1 VSAETYIDP
10 DGEERP
16 AEPALDALT
25 AALRSFGRATLPA
38 GFDESVATFDE
49 MMAAVDAMPQEV
61 KDDLADEA
69 ARADT
74 SAPHRV
80 VDIHDQGWY
89 LTGDG
94 LYHADY
100 GSSRGLEPLTLDE
113 LTAQRGPWRP
123 VEPVTDADEKLIVD
137 ALVEAGQKAAGS
149 VLVALYALFRAEAKA
164 NPVGPGRLLSGRE
177 GSWESAGLRHLAW
190 DVGSQIAEKPS
201 RFHQMTSLRLV
212 DVIERWVT
220 DPERYTEVAETLAYI
235 FGRFADAAGGWDKVA
250 DRHLQ
255 PGTRWSQNGAAQVYG
270 YLMSTAE
277 TLDTG
282 RL

>member
-1 VSAETYIDP
+1 MT
-10 DGEERP
+10 
-16 AEPALDALT
+16 T
-25 AALRSFGRATLPA
+25 A
-38 GFDESVATFDE
+38 
-49 MMAAVDAMPQEV
+49 
-61 KDDLADEA
+61 
-69 ARADT
+69 
-74 SAPHRV
+74 APHRV
-80 VDIHDQGWY
+80 VDAHHQGWH

-100 GSSRGLEPLTLDE
+100 GNMRGLEPLTLDK
-113 LTAQRGPWRP
+113 LTAERGPWRP

-137 ALVEAGQKAAGS
+137 ALVESGQKAAGS
-149 VLVALYALFRAEAKA
+149 VMVALYSLFRADAKA
-164 NPVGPGRLLSGRE
+164 NPTARSCRLLAGRE
-177 GSWESAGLRHLAW
+177 GSWESAGLPGLAW
-190 DVGSQIAEKPS
+190 EVGSQIAEKPS

-235 FGRFADAAGGWDKVA
+235 FGRFADKAGGWDKVA